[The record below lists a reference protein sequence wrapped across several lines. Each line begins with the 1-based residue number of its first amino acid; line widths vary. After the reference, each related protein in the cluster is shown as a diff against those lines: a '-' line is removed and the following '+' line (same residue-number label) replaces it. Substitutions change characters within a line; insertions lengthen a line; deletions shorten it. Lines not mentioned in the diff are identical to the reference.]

1 LSFELNSKFI
11 TQNSKFWSFDC
22 GMSNDILTVENL
34 SRNFG
39 GVAAIVRVSFSL
51 REGELLGIIGPNGSG
66 KTTLVN
72 LLTGFVKPD
81 SGKVIYRG
89 REITGKM
96 PYKIAELGVA
106 RTFQMVKPFYQLSAF
121 KNLIIP
127 LYSSRVKR
135 LRGGKYGD
143 RDDVAID
150 LLEDVGFERDSSVP
164 YKVASSLPHGY
175 LKRLELA
182 RCLALRPDLLIL
194 DELFSGMSMSEV
206 ASTLPIIERLSS
218 EGLSII
224 MVEHRLKELFRIA
237 HRVIA
242 LNFGSKIA
250 DGPTRQVM
258 ENEAVKAAYLGSED
272 EG

>member
-1 LSFELNSKFI
+1 MENKILLKVDGVSK
-11 TQNSKFWSFDC
+11 
-22 GMSNDILTVENL
+22 
-34 SRNFG
+34 NFG
-39 GVAAIVRVSFSL
+39 GVAAIVKVSFEL
-51 REGELLGIIGPNGSG
+51 QKGELLGVIGPNGSG

-89 REITGKM
+89 SEITGKA
-96 PYKIAELGVA
+96 PYKIAELGIV

-127 LYSSRVKR
+127 LYSPRVKK
-135 LRGGKYGD
+135 LRGGQYGD

-150 LLEDVGFERDSSVP
+150 LLEDVGFERDSFVP
-164 YKVASSLPHGY
+164 YKIASSLPHGY

-206 ASTLPIIERLSS
+206 ASTLPIIERLNG
-218 EGLSII
+218 EGLAII

-237 HRVIA
+237 HRVMA

-250 DGPTRQVM
+250 DGTAREVM
-258 ENEAVKAAYLGSED
+258 ENDAVKSAYLGSEEEEEED
-272 EG
+272 A